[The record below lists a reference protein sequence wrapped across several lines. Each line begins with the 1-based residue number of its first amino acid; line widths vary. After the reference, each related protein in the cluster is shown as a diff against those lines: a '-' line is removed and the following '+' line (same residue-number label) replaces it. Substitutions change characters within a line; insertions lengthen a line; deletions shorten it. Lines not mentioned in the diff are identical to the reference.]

1 MTRKAL
7 LVKQQKKQKYAGQ
20 GVQPLPEVRPGARLL
35 QEVRALPDLPQGAGA
50 RGEDPWRNESEL
62 VEDYVG

>member
-7 LVKQQKKQKYAGQ
+7 LVKQQKKQKYGQ

-35 QEVRALPDLPQGAGA
+35 QEVRALPDLPQ
-50 RGEDPWRNESEL
+50 EL
-62 VEDYVG
+62 AHEGKIPGVTKASW